1 MSTEVA
7 NDKNMVIV
15 PMETLNQMTAQMQKM
30 SKQLERMQSKD
41 NDKFITIKEVERLTG
56 LCRNTILKYV
66 ELGIFK
72 AQVSQPNRYKKYLFN
87 RGEILNYADRK
98 G

>member
-1 MSTEVA
+1 MSTTAPTE
-7 NDKNMVIV
+7 NMVIV
-15 PMETLNQMTAQMQKM
+15 PVETLNQMTAQIQKM

-41 NDKFITIKEVERLTG
+41 NDKLITIKEVERLTG

-66 ELGIFK
+66 EMGIFK
-72 AQVSQPNRYKKYLFN
+72 AQVSQPNVYKKLLFN
-87 RGEILNYADRK
+87 RGEILNFADRK

>member
-1 MSTEVA
+1 MSTTAPTE
-7 NDKNMVIV
+7 NMVIV
-15 PMETLNQMTAQMQKM
+15 PVETLNQMTAQIQKM

-41 NDKFITIKEVERLTG
+41 NDKLITIKEVERLTG

-66 ELGIFK
+66 EMGIFK
-72 AQVSQPNRYKKYLFN
+72 AQISQPNVYKKLLFN
-87 RGEILNYADRK
+87 RGEILNFADRK

>member
-1 MSTEVA
+1 MNTEVA
-7 NDKNMVIV
+7 NNKNMIIV
-15 PMETLNQMTAQMQKM
+15 PIETLNQMTTQMQKM

-41 NDKFITIKEVERLTG
+41 NDKLITIKEVTRLTG

-72 AQVSQPNRYKKYLFN
+72 AQVSQPNQYKKYLFN